1 MRKFTGGYGLIV
13 VLVAIIGNQSL
24 YASNSDAEKDESV
37 VYQLGSICVES
48 PWSFESLGKKVGAV
62 FLAISAQ
69 KGYSDRLVSAH
80 SQQAMRVEIHDIVNK
95 DGIMMMEEAEA
106 ERLMFDSE
114 SPLELKQ
121 HGLHVMLM
129 GLQDPLTPKSEL
141 RLELEFEKSGT
152 IEMEVNVRELSDTP
166 MQYKLVCE

>member
-1 MRKFTGGYGLIV
+1 MRILTGIGLIV
-13 VLVAIIGNQSL
+13 VLAAFIGSQSL

-37 VYQLGSICVES
+37 VYKLGSICIES

-69 KGYSDRLVSAH
+69 EGFSDRLISAH
-80 SQQAMRVEIHDIVNK
+80 SPQSMRVEIHDILIKN
-95 DGIMMMEEAEA
+95 GIMVMEEAED
-106 ERLMFDSE
+106 EKLMFNSD

-129 GLQDPLTPKSEL
+129 GLQNPLTPESEL
-141 RLELEFEKSGT
+141 QLALEFEKSGT
-152 IEMEVNVRELSDTP
+152 IGMEVAVRELSDNP
-166 MQYKLVCE
+166 MQYSMVCE